1 MKIIIIGAVAAG
13 TSAGAK
19 ARRNDEDAKITIY
32 EKDKYISYSGC
43 GMPYYIGRLVED
55 IKELTPRDPDFFKS
69 KYNIDIHTGHEVIG
83 IDTAKKQVKVKN
95 LMTGDIFFDGY
106 DILIL
111 ATGAKAIVPDIQ
123 GINNKN
129 VFFLRN
135 INDMKRIH
143 EYIKDNN
150 PKSTLII
157 GAGYVG
163 LEMCENLKE
172 LGLDVT
178 IVEKSSQVAPGLDPE
193 MAVLVE
199 DHIKSKDVQVLT
211 NTKVDMIDDKSV
223 HLSDGRVVYAD
234 MTIASVGVIPE
245 TSLARSAG
253 IKLGITGA
261 ILVDSRMRTSVSD
274 IYACGDCI
282 EHFNLISGKP
292 VYRPLGS
299 TANKTGRIAG
309 DCVTGGDLEFGGI
322 LGTGIFKIF
331 DITVAQT
338 GLTQQDASWH
348 GFDVVS
354 SNIIKPDKPEYFGG
368 KELNIK
374 VLADK
379 ATGRLLGAQVV
390 GEEGADKRIDVFVT
404 AITFGAKA
412 KDLFHLDLAYAPP
425 YSTTKDPVMYA
436 GMVLDNVL
444 SRQRELISPKEL
456 FELMHSGEKYNL
468 IDTRAPEQYNKGH
481 IETAVNMPLEK
492 LRSNMDMLDKNIIT
506 ITYCNKG
513 VTGNA
518 AQNVLLNKGFKKV
531 YSISGGYKTY
541 TRWLA
546 TNK

>member
-1 MKIIIIGAVAAG
+1 MKIVIVGAVAAG

-19 ARRNDEDAKITIY
+19 ARRNDDDAKITIY
-32 EKDKYISYSGC
+32 EKDSYISYSGC
-43 GMPYYIGRLVED
+43 GMPYYIGGLVED
-55 IKELTPRDPDFFKS
+55 IKELTPRDPDFFKN

-83 IDTAKKQVKVKN
+83 IDPEKKQVKVKN
-95 LMTGDIFFDGY
+95 LITGDIFYDEY

-111 ATGAKAIVPDIQ
+111 ATGAKAVVPGIQ
-123 GINNKN
+123 GIDNRN

-135 INDMKRIH
+135 INDMKKIH
-143 EYIKDNN
+143 AYIEDNT
-150 PKSTLII
+150 PKSVLII
-157 GAGYVG
+157 GAGYIG

-193 MAVLVE
+193 IAVLVK
-199 DHIKSKDVQVLT
+199 DHIISKDVQILT
-211 NTKVDMIDDKSV
+211 NTGVDMIDDKSV
-223 HLSDGRVVYAD
+223 RLSDGRVVFAD
-234 MTIASVGVIPE
+234 MIIASVGVIPE

-261 ILVDSRMRTSVSD
+261 ILVDPRMRTSVSD

-282 EHFNLISGKP
+282 EHFDLISGKP
-292 VYRPLGS
+292 LYRPLGS

-309 DCVTGGDLEFGGI
+309 DSVTGGDLEFRGI

-331 DITVAQT
+331 DLTVAQT
-338 GLTQQDASWH
+338 GLTQKDASWH
-348 GFDVVS
+348 GIDAVS
-354 SNIIKPDKPEYFGG
+354 SHIIKPDKPEYFGG
-368 KELNIK
+368 KELTIK

-379 ATGRLLGAQVV
+379 TTGRLIGAQIV

-412 KDLFHLDLAYAPP
+412 QDLFHLDLAYAPP
-425 YSTTKDPVMYA
+425 YSTTKDPVMYS

-444 SRQRELISPKEL
+444 SRQRELISPKDL
-456 FELMHSGEKYNL
+456 YELMHSGKKYNL
-468 IDTRAPEQYNKGH
+468 IDTRAPEQYKKGN
-481 IETAVNMPLEK
+481 IKTAVNIPLEK
-492 LRSNMDMLDKNIIT
+492 LRSNLDVLDKEIII

-518 AQNVLLNKGFKKV
+518 AQNILMNNGFKKV
-531 YSISGGYKTY
+531 YSIAGGHKTY
-541 TRWLA
+541 ARWLE
-546 TNK
+546 TEK